1 MFMTLEDQISAED
14 YAVMHIQNT
23 LVDYQISLAPLSEKH
38 RALTMV
44 VRQM

>member
-14 YAVMHIQNT
+14 YAVIHVQNT
-23 LVDYQISLAPLSEKH
+23 LVDYQISLAPLPEKLQ
-38 RALTMV
+38 AFTMG